1 MSYKKIDAY
10 QTHTKTTET
19 VQETEAAVL
28 EKAAFCLE
36 NAQRAPDDNAIFED
50 AVQFN
55 QQVWIAIQSV
65 LDDSNQLP
73 PEVVANLMS
82 LSIFIDRQL
91 AKAQIEEDR
100 DMLSSVININRNIAA
115 GLRDAA
121 RLQSSE
127 EPTQPPSHT
136 PTSIDIA

>member
-10 QTHTKTTET
+10 QTHVKTTET

-36 NAQRAPDDNAIFED
+36 NAQRTPEDRGIFED
-50 AVQFN
+50 ALQFN
-55 QQVWIAIQSV
+55 QQVWTAIQSV
-65 LDDSNQLP
+65 LDDNNQLP
-73 PEVVANLMS
+73 PEIVANLMS

-91 AKAQIEEDR
+91 AKALIEEDR
-100 DMLSSVININRNIAA
+100 NMLSAVININRNIAS

-121 RLQSSE
+121 RLQASSD
-127 EPTQPPSHT
+127 PVPPS
-136 PTSIDIA
+136 PAKTSIDIA

>member
-1 MSYKKIDAY
+1 MSYKKINAY

-36 NAQRAPDDNAIFED
+36 NAQRAPEDHGVFED
-50 AVQFN
+50 ALQFN
-55 QQVWIAIQSV
+55 QQVWTAIQSV
-65 LDDSNQLP
+65 LDDNNQLP
-73 PEVVANLMS
+73 PEIVANLMS

-91 AKAQIEEDR
+91 ARALVTEDR
-100 DMLSSVININRNIAA
+100 DMLSAVININRNIAS

-121 RLQSSE
+121 KLQASA
-127 EPTQPPSHT
+127 EPAQPPTNT